1 MVDIDEDEGGLTGLF
16 ILIILIWFIS
26 LCVLIFIIVVTL
38 HHENIVYGVYL
49 IIVWVLTFCIAIFT
63 MYTFKLEN
71 FGLTVVLGAVIYVM
85 LCFQMLS
92 LTYVCDEV
100 DIDLKAGDVVNKHW
114 RAEVEKPGSMDD
126 FQSERNLIRNKLLT
140 VASNEGTNNATGSGS
155 GEPAALFSKLRSFS
169 IGSGPNSPQR
179 VVSNLRGFLTHRLSN
194 ITPSDTEP
202 HFCDIYY
209 DK

>member
-126 FQSERNLIRNKLLT
+126 FQSE
-140 VASNEGTNNATGSGS
+140 
-155 GEPAALFSKLRSFS
+155 
-169 IGSGPNSPQR
+169 
-179 VVSNLRGFLTHRLSN
+179 
-194 ITPSDTEP
+194 
-202 HFCDIYY
+202 
-209 DK
+209 